1 MPDFEEAHAQSRTP
15 SCRSP
20 AWPPLLSAHLHH
32 ALNLSKWGV
41 NKHLV
46 NHFHVCKE
54 LMEVNAFT
62 SFYFLLLC
70 FEPTNNRETSA
81 APAVNPVC
89 LKSPF
94 GTLTLKPEN
103 LTLRVS
109 SQRPIHPAGVQG
121 RNLPNTLTTADHT
134 AALNQ
139 WREAGDTPPH
149 LPRPSLH
156 VTALNPTW
164 PSLHVSHLI
173 TAPLPPPITYFA

>member
-164 PSLHVSHLI
+164 TSLNVSHLI
-173 TAPLPPPITYFA
+173 TAPPPPITYFA